1 VLPLDPV
8 LEYQSGHRKKIAK
21 RTCQKLQKPSRL
33 SNPIRSALQRASG
46 QRHRQLC
53 QQPSEGFFNWLPFF
67 LGPESALLLNQTASN
82 CFNQNTIQRCIALTR
97 AG

>member
-1 VLPLDPV
+1 MKISRGGDLCYLLIRFWNTEWPP
-8 LEYQSGHRKKIAK
+8 QKNCKK
-21 RTCQKLQKPSRL
+21 TCQKLQKPSRL

-82 CFNQNTIQRCIALTR
+82 CFN
-97 AG
+97 